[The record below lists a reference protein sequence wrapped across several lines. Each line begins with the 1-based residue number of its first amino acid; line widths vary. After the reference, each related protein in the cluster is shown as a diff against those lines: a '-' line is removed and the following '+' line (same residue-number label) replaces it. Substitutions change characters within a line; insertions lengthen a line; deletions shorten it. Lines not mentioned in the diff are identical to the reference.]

1 MSENTPSHTFS
12 NNSLVDVPTMLIN
25 SRVGHWYI
33 LIDKETQHT
42 ELFMDNNLKVH
53 FCIKSELTPHEAYEH
68 WFSRVIEEERP
79 YILNAVTETAI
90 HPHVQ
95 YEIEYSWD
103 HPEHG
108 VIPVRVIAQGCPTTQ
123 ETHMALGGSLVLL
136 NDIQRMSS
144 ALRTSTVNM
153 ETMFAASPTA
163 IGIWRMTFYHN
174 EPGSILERLQKSDD
188 NGWTLYIEDCNTKL
202 LEFYGVPDAE
212 ALRNSFHQ
220 FSPERQP
227 CGELSPKKAKEALL
241 VALEKGQNNI
251 EWLHNN
257 AQGQEMPC
265 EISMISTQIAGQEVF
280 ISYIRNLSVE
290 KKIIKNLAERQ
301 KELQEALQEAE
312 DARHSKNLFFANI
325 SHEIR
330 TPMNAI
336 MGMSHLCLQH
346 TQDKT
351 IRHYL
356 DNIHRAG
363 ESLLHIINDVLDI
376 SKIEAGKLE
385 LENASFNL
393 AHLLENISTMVCSL
407 VGKKPVEILFN
418 VDPTLPT
425 QFMGDGMRLGQ
436 VFTNLFSNAV
446 KFTKEGYILLNIYK
460 KAQRG
465 NIYTLG
471 VEVTDTGIG
480 MSKDRLAAI
489 FRPFEQAEYN
499 ITRRFGGTGLGLTIS
514 KNIVEHMGGEIFVNS
529 QEGLGTTFSFHVNLL
544 EHKENT
550 WLDTHVAKKEKFLII
565 DDMPMSGFVLME
577 MLELCGFHAD
587 TAQSFDQGFD
597 FLCQAEQEGNPY
609 TFVVIDWK
617 MPKITGC
624 EAGLHIKNSALQ
636 HTPTLLLTSAYGSEI
651 LTETWKNIFVD
662 FIPKPVIPVNLWTTI
677 MNTLHIPVQGQAQR
691 TATEDSSVYEKL
703 AGHKILLAEDNEIN
717 QEIAIALLEDLQL
730 TIQLANNGQEAL
742 DLCKTQHFDA
752 ILMDIQMPIM
762 DGLTATTHI
771 RTLPSYDKDNTPII
785 AMTAHAMQMHKQQS
799 FEAGMNDHIT
809 KPIDPKELR
818 NVLYNWIIAKK

>member
-1 MSENTPSHTFS
+1 MPENTSSYTFS
-12 NNSLVDVPTMLIN
+12 NSSLVDVPTMLIN
-25 SRVGHWYI
+25 SKVGHWYI
-33 LIDKETQHT
+33 LINKETQHT
-42 ELFMDNNLKVH
+42 ELFMDDNLKVH
-53 FCIKSELTPHEAYEH
+53 FAIKSELAPHEAYDH
-68 WFSRVIEEERP
+68 WFNRIIEEERP
-79 YILNAVTETAI
+79 YILKAVAETAV

-95 YEIEYSWD
+95 FEIEYSWD
-103 HPEHG
+103 HPELG
-108 VIPVRVIAQGCPTTQ
+108 IIPVRVLAQSCPTTQ

-144 ALRTSTVNM
+144 ALRKSTVNM

-163 IGIWRMTFYHN
+163 IGIWRITFYRD
-174 EPGSILERLQKSDD
+174 EPGSILERLQKSDGSD
-188 NGWTLYIEDCNTKL
+188 WTLCLEDCNTKL
-202 LEFYGVPDAE
+202 LEFYGIANKDA
-212 ALRNSFHQ
+212 LKNSFHQ
-220 FSPERQP
+220 FSPEKQP
-227 CGELSPKKAKEALL
+227 CGEFSSKKAKEALL
-241 VALEKGQNNI
+241 IALEKGQNNV

-257 AQGQEMPC
+257 AQGKAMPC
-265 EISMISTQIAGQEVF
+265 EISMISTQLAGQEVF

-290 KKIIKNLAERQ
+290 KKIIKKLAERQ
-301 KELQEALQEAE
+301 EKLQEALQVAE
-312 DARHSKNLFFANI
+312 EARHSKNLFFANI

-385 LENASFNL
+385 LENASFSL
-393 AHLLENISTMVCSL
+393 AHILENISTMACSL
-407 VGKKPVEILFN
+407 VGKKSVEILFN

-436 VFTNLFSNAV
+436 VFTNLFSNAI

-550 WLDTHVAKKEKFLII
+550 WIDTHIAKKERFLII

-587 TAQSFDQGFD
+587 TAHSFDQGFD
-597 FLCQAEQEGNPY
+597 LLCQAEQEGNPY
-609 TFVVIDWK
+609 TFVIIDWK

-677 MNTLHIPVQGQAQR
+677 MNTLHIPVQTQTQHA
-691 TATEDSSVYEKL
+691 ATEDISAYEKL
-703 AGHKILLAEDNEIN
+703 AGHTILLAEDNEIN

-730 TIQLANNGQEAL
+730 TIQVANNGQEAL
-742 DLCKTQHFDA
+742 DLCKTQQFDA

-771 RTLPSYDKDNTPII
+771 RTLPNYDKDSTPII

-818 NVLYNWIIAKK
+818 KVLYNWIMTKE